1 MACAL
6 TSSYTL
12 DCRDSVGGLVEI
24 YFIEA
29 GNVSSVTEAS
39 GVVTAITKASGKV
52 FRKYEQDQDTAFFVE
67 NLNSNVQNGT
77 LFYQQELTIVCNRM
91 QTATRNELLLLAKNR
106 LLAVAKDANG
116 AYWLLGK
123 TRFLHATAGNS
134 GSGTASGDRNG
145 YTFTFTALEPNLAP
159 SVDSATVATLLT
171 PGS

>member
-6 TSSYTL
+6 TSGYTL
-12 DCRDSVGGLVEI
+12 DCRDSIGGIVEI

-29 GNVSSVTEAS
+29 GNVSSITEAS
-39 GVVTAITKASGKV
+39 GVVTTITKASGKV

-67 NLNSNVQNGT
+67 NLNSNVQNGS
-77 LFYQQELTIVCNRM
+77 LFYQQELTIVCNKM
-91 QTATRNELLLLAKNR
+91 QTATRNELLLLNKNR
-106 LLAVAKDANG
+106 LIAVAKDANG

-145 YTFTFTALEPNLAP
+145 YTFTYTALEPSLAP
-159 SVDSATVATLLT
+159 SVGSSIIAGLTV
-171 PGS
+171 

>member
-6 TSSYTL
+6 TSNYTL

-29 GNVSSVTEAS
+29 GNVSSIIEAS

-67 NLNSNVQNGT
+67 NLNSNVQNGSM
-77 LFYQQELTIVCNRM
+77 FYQQELTIVCNKM
-91 QTATRNELLLLAKNR
+91 QTAVRNELLLLNKNR
-106 LLAVAKDANG
+106 LIAVAKYANG

-145 YTFTFTALEPNLAP
+145 YTFTYTALEPSLAP
-159 SVDSATVATLLT
+159 SVDSTIIAGLT
-171 PGS
+171 A

>member
-6 TSSYTL
+6 TSNYTL

-29 GNVSSVTEAS
+29 GNVSSIIEAS

-67 NLNSNVQNGT
+67 NLNSNVQNGSQ
-77 LFYQQELTIVCNRM
+77 FYQQELTMVCNKM
-91 QTATRNELLLLAKNR
+91 QTATRNELLLLNKNR
-106 LLAVAKDANG
+106 LIAVAKDANG

-145 YTFTFTALEPNLAP
+145 YTFTYTALEPSLAP
-159 SVDSATVATLLT
+159 SVDSTIIAGLT
-171 PGS
+171 A

>member
-6 TSSYTL
+6 TSNYTL
-12 DCRDSVGGLVEI
+12 DCRDSIGGLVEI
-24 YFIEA
+24 YFIEE
-29 GNVSSVTEAS
+29 GNVESITEAS

-67 NLNSNVQNGT
+67 NLNSNVQNGSQ
-77 LFYQQELTIVCNRM
+77 FYQQELTIVCNKM
-91 QTATRNELLLLAKNR
+91 QTATRNELLLLNKNR
-106 LLAVAKDANG
+106 LIAVAKDANG

-145 YTFTFTALEPNLAP
+145 YTFTYTALEPSLAP
-159 SVDSATVATLLT
+159 SVDSTIIAGLT
-171 PGS
+171 A